1 MSRTPNRASAR
12 PAGHTAPAMTV
23 AAFLAAS
30 MAGTVGMGVAHADP
44 LPVDTAAPADTAPM
58 TPVADVPNT
67 PPVSDPVIAPA
78 AVDNPAPAT
87 APASEPTA
95 LPPAPSPPAPV
106 AEQAPAP
113 KAKVVTA
120 AAVTPRSP
128 AAAVVALAREQL
140 ANPKAGTFYSQGAY
154 EAWCANFVSWVL
166 KETGTPLRNPDSG
179 GWRIA
184 GVYRMMDTFKANGT
198 FQARG
203 YKPKP
208 GDVVLYG
215 GSGHTNLV
223 VSVNDDGTMTTIGG
237 NESNR
242 VASRTLSVRDASIVG
257 FGVTPGGDPNAHLGD
272 ESVAPAPGPDGDPV
286 PVIAPAANDTAPA
299 ETAPAPV
306 EGLPDEAPD
315 AVIPDAAVPPAAD
328 APIPGAVGAPGQEVP
343 APSPVLDPAA
353 AQAPFDPFAPPPEA
367 PAPQIVPAVFDAGA
381 PEALPPAPEAVPAP
395 AEPVVFFPPAPEQ
408 VPPVLNPIPV
418 PDATLVGQEVPA
430 QPVPEQALTP
440 LAENTAAPVD
450 APADGP
456 QHLTGALPGPA

>member
-113 KAKVVTA
+113 KAKVITA

-166 KETGTPLRNPDSG
+166 KETGSPLRNPDSG

-184 GVYRMMDTFKANGT
+184 GVYRMMDTFKSNGT

-223 VSVNDDGTMTTIGG
+223 VSVNDDGSMTTIGG

-257 FGVTPGGDPNAHLGD
+257 FGVTPGGDPNTHIGD
-272 ESVAPAPGPDGDPV
+272 EDSAPAPGPDGDPV
-286 PVIAPAANDTAPA
+286 PVIAPAINDTAPVA
-299 ETAPAPV
+299 VIPAPV
-306 EGLPDEAPD
+306 EGMPAVPPD
-315 AVIPDAAVPPAAD
+315 AVVPDAG
-328 APIPGAVGAPGQEVP
+328 IPGAP
-343 APSPVLDPAA
+343 ADPVLDPVA
-353 AQAPFDPFAPPPEA
+353 AQAPFDPFAPLPMT
-367 PAPQIVPAVFDAGA
+367 PAPQVVPAAFDTGAPA
-381 PEALPPAPEAVPAP
+381 PEALPPVPEAVPAP
-395 AEPVVFFPPAPEQ
+395 VEPVVFFPPAPEQ
-408 VPPVLNPIPV
+408 VPPVLNPVPV
-418 PDATLVGQEVPA
+418 PAEPMPAAAAAVTMDQGIPEPGVVP
-430 QPVPEQALTP
+430 LTGNIEPP
-440 LAENTAAPVD
+440 LDV
-450 APADGP
+450 PADGP